1 MLSVEIVRANP
12 LDHAAGIKELFVSHE
27 RPEFPEFFD
36 RAYPS
41 AVEAGGGSWI
51 GFDAARRPVLHI
63 ARFRQRFAFGDRTLV
78 GGLLANL
85 IAAKSH
91 RTGVPALSL
100 MRRLVADS
108 RMEGEIDFLYGDPSV
123 AARALCKAVGLLP
136 IGTLRRFVLPLADR
150 RWYVDG
156 AIRVYRAIV
165 RLRAPWRRVVAVAH
179 SADRYDTAAFER
191 PAGLGPAVRPFR
203 PEALYRQRLA
213 GYPSTSDRWFT
224 LHWRNASTPSSA
236 AALVRMSD
244 DGVARLVSVSRDPSM
259 PMSAIIPPIA
269 RALRGTGS
277 IRLSI
282 STLEET
288 RFAGELRRAGFR
300 AREDNTPVVALALTE
315 TGAAALRFASTWE
328 ITDLDCDR

>member
-1 MLSVEIVRANP
+1 MPSVEIVRANP
-12 LDHAAGIKELFVSHE
+12 LDHAAGIKELFVTHE

-41 AVEAGGGSWI
+41 AVESGGGSWI
-51 GFDAARRPVLHI
+51 GFDAAGHPVLHI

-78 GGLLANL
+78 GGLLGNL
-85 IAAKSH
+85 MAAKSH

-108 RMEGEIDFLYGDPSV
+108 RAEGEIDFLYGDPN
-123 AARALCKAVGLLP
+123 APARVLCKAVGLLP

-150 RWYVDG
+150 RWYVDT
-156 AIRVYRAIV
+156 AIRAYRAIV
-165 RLRAPWRRVVAVAH
+165 RLRGPWRRVAAAAH
-179 SADRYDTAAFER
+179 AADRYDTRSLER
-191 PAGLGPAVRPFR
+191 PAGSAPTLRPFR
-203 PEALYRQRLA
+203 PDALYRQRLA

-224 LHWRNASTPSSA
+224 LHWRNASRPSSA
-236 AALVRMSD
+236 AVLVRTSG

-269 RALRGTGS
+269 RALRRAGS

-282 STLEET
+282 STLEDT
-288 RFAGELRRAGFR
+288 RFAGELKRAGFR
-300 AREDNTPVVALALTE
+300 AREDNVPLVALAFTDA
-315 TGAAALRFASTWE
+315 GAAALRSASAWE